1 MKQKLYIFGVI
12 TALVILTGTVFK
24 VNHYPGAGILLT
36 VGITILALAFLPLA
50 LINHYKSE
58 ESNKNMLLYIVTFLT
73 SLVVFTGMLFK
84 IQHWPY
90 AGIALTVALPFPF
103 VVFLPVFLSVT
114 SKNKNFNIYNTV
126 FVLLL
131 LALNSVFCALLSLN
145 VTKARIDDSY
155 NLSRAYNN
163 FERAL
168 AQLPVCHANPDV
180 SIKINETVKIV
191 NEYQEAIL
199 KHEGLTMEQWKSN
212 PDLLRRPDLRS
223 VPQMALMPEGDS
235 PVGTRLENSLN
246 GLITLMGNTRGYEDI
261 AKAAPELFELTV
273 PGGSGASWSGRIF
286 VLDNLSWV
294 LIYLDGLKCN
304 LEIIKSQAIL

>member
-1 MKQKLYIFGVI
+1 MKQKLYIFGMI

-24 VNHYPGAGILLT
+24 VNHYPGAGIMLT
-36 VGITILALAFLPLA
+36 VGIAILVLVFLPLA
-50 LINHYKSE
+50 LINHYRSE
-58 ESNKNMLLYIVTFLT
+58 ESNKNVLLYIVTFLT

-103 VVFLPVFLSVT
+103 IVFLPVFLSVT

-168 AQLPVCHANPDV
+168 AQLPVSHAIPAI

-199 KHEGLTMEQWKSN
+199 KHEGLTMQQWKSN
-212 PDLLRRPDLRS
+212 PDLLRRPDLRA
-223 VPQMALMPEGDS
+223 VPQMALMPEGDA

-273 PGGSGASWSGRIF
+273 PGGSGPGWYGRIF

-304 LEIIKSQAIL
+304 LEIIKSQSVL